1 MWRRGS
7 VVESRLL
14 NLTAAALIRPPHL
27 EEFAGR
33 LSSSRFAATDLDTF
47 VDKAL

>member
-14 NLTAAALIRPPHL
+14 SLTAAALIRPPHL

-33 LSSSRFAATDLDTF
+33 LSSSQFTDLDTF
-47 VDKAL
+47 VDKAP

>member
-14 NLTAAALIRPPHL
+14 NSNCGRLIRPPHL

-33 LSSSRFAATDLDTF
+33 LSSSRFAAPDLDTF
-47 VDKAL
+47 ADKAL